1 MASGL
6 ADHLFRA
13 FEKIP
18 DQRIERIPAP
28 ANRDVDGIVGVEEG
42 PEHAAARASELGAG
56 GKDRHALSGKDEAE
70 RRVNRLDPVRDRHA
84 DLMPPEQRRHNGVRW
99 VLGRPGQTY
108 QWAVLQL
115 SHWHGR

>member
-18 DQRIERIPAP
+18 DQRIERIPPP
-28 ANRDVDGIVGVEEG
+28 ANRDVDGIIGVEEG
-42 PEHAAARASELGAG
+42 PEHDAGRASELGAG

-84 DLMPPEQRRHNGVRW
+84 DLMPPGAATSQRSS
-99 VLGRPGQTY
+99 LGPRQARANLSVGGPAAFSLARP
-108 QWAVLQL
+108 
-115 SHWHGR
+115 